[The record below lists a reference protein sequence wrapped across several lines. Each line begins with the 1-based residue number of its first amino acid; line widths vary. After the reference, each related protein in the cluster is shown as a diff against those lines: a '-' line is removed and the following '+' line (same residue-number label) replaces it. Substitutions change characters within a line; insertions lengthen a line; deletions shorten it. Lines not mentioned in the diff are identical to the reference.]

1 MEPTISLNGI
11 GKKYRIFTRHMDRL
25 KELLHPAGKKYHHEF
40 WALRNITFDV
50 DRGEAVGLLGRNGSG
65 KSTLLQLICGILRL
79 TEGTIQTRGRISALL
94 ELGAGF
100 NPDFTGRANVLMNGA
115 IMGYTMEE
123 MEEKMQDIIEYADIG
138 DFIDQ
143 PMKIYSTGMYVRLAF
158 ACAVNV
164 RPEILIVDEALSVGD
179 IFFQQKSFNTIREII
194 QSGTTCIFV
203 SHDMEAL
210 RSLCNRAILLENGEI
225 TYIGSPIEAIN
236 IYSHSVKK
244 ASVFIPPAVYH
255 PPVAPQEVHYQS
267 RDLMSPEE
275 ILAHNVISDTSK
287 GYGTGAMTILGV
299 RVLNKNGYDTFH
311 AEMMETLSFY
321 ALIEAN
327 ETIYDTIVVVNLFD
341 RIGTFVFGGG
351 NREVRH
357 VLPDM
362 SPGQSLVVRVDIT
375 FSVKAEEFLFGLAAK
390 GALYKGAETFNSHAR
405 IDMLGPIVV
414 TYSKPMADIPFH
426 GIARLP
432 FEVKHA
438 MVEDTAAVNDI
449 S

>member
-1 MEPTISLNGI
+1 METTISLKGA
-11 GKKYRIFTRHMDRL
+11 GKKYRIFTRPMDRL
-25 KELLHPAGKKYHHEF
+25 KELLHPTGKKYHHEF

-50 DRGEAVGLLGRNGSG
+50 PRGEAVGLLGRNGSG

-79 TEGTIQTRGRISALL
+79 TEGTIETRGRISALL

-123 MEEKMQDIIEYADIG
+123 MQQMMPAIIDYADIG
-138 DFIDQ
+138 EFIDQ

-164 RPEILIVDEALSVGD
+164 KPEILIVDEALSVGD

-210 RSLCNRAILLENGEI
+210 RSLCNTAVLLENGEI

-244 ASVFIPPAVYH
+244 ASVFIPPAVYYE
-255 PPVAPQEVHYQS
+255 PVTPQASSDSHYS
-267 RDLMSPEE
+267 SCDLMPPDE
-275 ILAHNVISDTSK
+275 ILAHNILNETTK
-287 GYGTGAMTILGV
+287 NYGTGAMTILGV

-321 ALIEAN
+321 ALIQAN
-327 ETIYDTIVVVNLFD
+327 ETVYDTVVVVNLFD

-351 NREVRH
+351 NREVQH
-357 VLPDM
+357 VIPDM
-362 SPGQSLVVRVDIT
+362 SAGQSLIVRIDVT
-375 FSVKAEEFLFGLAAK
+375 FSVKAEEFLFGLAVK
-390 GALYKGAETFNSHAR
+390 GATYKGAETFNSHAR

-414 TYSKPMADIPFH
+414 TYSKPVSQIPFH

-432 FEVKHA
+432 FDVKHTLVDNA
-438 MVEDTAAVNDI
+438 G
-449 S
+449 